1 MRIENSVISRFYLLI
16 LIISFCILLWL
27 VQFSPSELLRSAGN
41 GNRHI
46 TQFRIV
52 DLPINEVKE
61 KPAIQNQPNQI
72 TFSKESMPLTEA
84 FSNKRGDPHAVPKNV
99 FHQHIDYK
107 PFVLPPPLRVKSMTF
122 TPFITTSQYYLSLK
136 APSSSCSKDICKKPA
151 DYINQFAKWD
161 CSKHPSLC
169 ENLLVLE
176 EPKYLIGNLDIIEN
190 GIIDVDYDC
199 GWPARHER
207 SLDEPEQGVYG
218 HFKGSLV
225 FLNVP
230 QGLSFQHFIDGVIPK
245 LVQLKELIQKDQ
257 SLTFAMDFSFVDNLP
272 MKLLERIEIPFSHV
286 VDYHSLPW
294 MNNKLK
300 ADRLI
305 LACRVPPLHPD
316 LWMNAQTL
324 LKLPWMNDDWIQ
336 KEHVILYFSRN
347 QNTRNMERRVLNED
361 EVVNTIGS
369 FAKSHNFT
377 FAVFNSN
384 DYPDLDSLF
393 AFMANVDIVI
403 GPHGGAFYN
412 LLFMRRNIKVI
423 EFMPQDSSFLNMQW
437 AVHLII
443 YLQANMLGNYYYNI
457 QGPSSGI
464 FDMTISTSILA
475 DTLEDCL

>member
-1 MRIENSVISRFYLLI
+1 MENSVFTRLYLLTF
-16 LIISFCILLWL
+16 IISFCLLLYL
-27 VQFSPSELLRSAGN
+27 VRFSPSDLLRSSAN
-41 GNRHI
+41 GNHHI
-46 TQFRIV
+46 TQFRII
-52 DLPINEVKE
+52 DLAINEVKE
-61 KPAIQNQPNQI
+61 KTVIQKQHNQRV
-72 TFSKESMPLTEA
+72 FSDNSMPLSEA
-84 FSNKRGDPHAVPKNV
+84 FNNQRGDPHAVPKNV
-99 FHQHIDYK
+99 YHQDIDYK

-122 TPFITTSQYYLSLK
+122 TPFIKTSEYYRTLK
-136 APSSSCSKDICKKPA
+136 APSSSCSKDICKNPA
-151 DYINQFAKWD
+151 NYINQFANWD

-190 GIIDVDYDC
+190 GIINVDYDC

-207 SLDEPEQGVYG
+207 SLDEPKQGIYG

-230 QGLSFQHFIDGVIPK
+230 QGLSFQHFIDGVLPK
-245 LVQLKELIQKDQ
+245 LVQLQDLIQKDH
-257 SLTFAMDFSFVDNLP
+257 SLTFAMDFSFLDDLP
-272 MKLLERIEIPFSHV
+272 KKLLERIGIPFSRV
-286 VDYHSLPW
+286 VDHRSLPW
-294 MNNKLK
+294 MDNKLK

-316 LWMNAQTL
+316 LWMKAQSL

-336 KEHVILYFSRN
+336 KEHIILYFSRN
-347 QNTRNMERRVLNED
+347 QNTRNMERRVLNEE
-361 EVVNTIGS
+361 EVVSTIGS
-369 FAKSHNFT
+369 FAERHNFT
-377 FAVFNSN
+377 FVVFNSN

-423 EFMPQDSSFLNMQW
+423 EFMPEAYEFLNMQW
-437 AVHLII
+437 AVHLIN
-443 YLQANMLGNYYYNI
+443 YLQANLLGDNYYNI
-457 QGPSSGI
+457 QGPSSGV